1 MGPDSVD
8 AVCGS
13 ADDPVDTPNA
23 LAGVRSGAGGCL
35 YVVATPIGNL
45 GDMSQRALAVLG
57 ACDVVACEDTRVSGR
72 LLDHFGIRKPL
83 LSYRDENEI
92 RQSDVLCGRMRA
104 GEKVVLMSDAGVPT
118 VSDPGFRMVRQCR
131 REGIPVIPIPGASAV
146 VTALCC
152 SGLPSDAFLF
162 LGFLAPK
169 SSARIKAFQQY
180 REFPHTLIFYE
191 SPHRILKFMNDVVAE
206 LGPDRVICV
215 CKELTKLHE
224 RVWTGAAG
232 EVRAS
237 LMKSST
243 KGEFVVLI
251 APSDYVL

>member
-191 SPHRILKFMNDVVAE
+191 SPHRILKFMDDVVAE

-232 EVRAS
+232 EVHAS

-251 APSDYVL
+251 APSGYVL

>member
-1 MGPDSVD
+1 MGQDSVD
-8 AVCGS
+8 AGS
-13 ADDPVDTPNA
+13 ASSDA
-23 LAGVRSGAGGCL
+23 AGDGLSQATGIPSGPGGCL
-35 YVVATPIGNL
+35 FVVATPIGNL

-72 LLDHFGIRKPL
+72 LLEHFGIRKPL
-83 LSYRDENEI
+83 LSYRDENEL
-92 RQSDVLCGRMRA
+92 RQSEVLCGRMRA

-169 SSARIKAFQQY
+169 TSARIKAFQQY
-180 REFPHTLIFYE
+180 RDFPHTLILYE
-191 SPHRILKFMNDVVAE
+191 SPHRILKFMDDVVAE

-224 RVWTGAAG
+224 RVWTGTAG
-232 EVRAS
+232 AVRES

-251 APSDYVL
+251 APSGYVV

>member
-23 LAGVRSGAGGCL
+23 LAGARSGAGGCL

-45 GDMSQRALAVLG
+45 GDMSQRALSVLG

-131 REGIPVIPIPGASAV
+131 SEGIPVIPIPGASAV

-169 SSARIKAFQQY
+169 TSARIKAFQQY
-180 REFPHTLIFYE
+180 RDFPHTLILYE
-191 SPHRILKFMNDVVAE
+191 SPHRILKFMDDVVAE

-224 RVWTGAAG
+224 RVWTGTAA